1 MAKKKTEKV
10 ELKNLIKPE
19 SKQYEEAP
27 DLNKALV
34 DEYIEL
40 ENKQLQ
46 MMAQVKQMWDRQKE
60 LKIEMLKQLP
70 GEDHDKFNLNID
82 GILVKKSFQD
92 KTSIDNQKAIEFA
105 RGRRM
110 LSKVAKKEWVLDKKT
125 FEAEVIKLLSEGK
138 ISKEDAKSVVTTNY
152 IPTLVLDDT
161 RPPIVME
168 NGVVNIAQ

>member
-1 MAKKKTEKV
+1 MAKKEKV
-10 ELKNLIKPE
+10 ELKNLVKPE

-27 DLNKALV
+27 NLNKALV

-46 MMAQVKQMWDRQKE
+46 MMAQVKQMWERQKE

-92 KTSIDNQKAIEFA
+92 KSSVDTKKALEFA

-110 LSKVAKKEWVLDKKT
+110 LGKVANKEWVLNKSA
-125 FEAEVIKLLSEGK
+125 FELEVVQLIGEGK
-138 ISKEDAKSVVTTNY
+138 ITLEDAKELMKVNY
-152 IPTLVLDDT
+152 VPTLVLDDT

-168 NGVVNIAQ
+168 NGKVDIAQ